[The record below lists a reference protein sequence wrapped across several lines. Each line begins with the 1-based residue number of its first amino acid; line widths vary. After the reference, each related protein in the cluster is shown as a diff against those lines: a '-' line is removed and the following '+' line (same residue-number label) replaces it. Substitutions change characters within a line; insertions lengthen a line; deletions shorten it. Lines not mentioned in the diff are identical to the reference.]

1 MHEFRDDGYFYVVEG
16 SCVVLDEMFIMHNF
30 NSFHKWPLNLIE
42 TDGLQCRYQLYREFE
57 KIT

>member
-42 TDGLQCRYQLYREFE
+42 TGRPSMQ
-57 KIT
+57 IPAISGI